1 MILSIIVPVY
11 NLAEYL
17 PRCLDSLVK
26 QASEQMQ
33 IVIVDDGSADDS
45 WAICQHYAQIYS
57 CCMAVHKENGGVSSA
72 RNLGIQHATGDWIT
86 FVDGDDWVEDD
97 FIADLLTAIR
107 TKPHAELF
115 HWGYRWVN
123 GEFDGNSCIPTKEP
137 KDIAVRIA
145 SSSYFGVS
153 VCYAFKK
160 DWIERFKVAFPENIT
175 HSEDQDFIL
184 KYIAHNPKIEI
195 LAKPYY
201 NYIQLQTSA
210 SHQRLNINRVNCNLY
225 VAADLAEYFAKNSD
239 VSSQYAFNAI
249 KRMMNSYFTL
259 LYKADRMERVA
270 SHKLYREK
278 YYQIVSNVPI
288 FKKAIRYRRYYYS
301 CRYYEWLSPRRNKFL
316 GMLDKVYCF
325 LNYRIFKNSLP
336 QWESYNL

>member
-1 MILSIIVPVY
+1 MLTIIIPLYNVENYIRRCISSLLSQIKEEVEVIL
-11 NLAEYL
+11 
-17 PRCLDSLVK
+17 
-26 QASEQMQ
+26 
-33 IVIVDDGSADDS
+33 VDDGSIDRTRE
-45 WAICQHYAQIYS
+45 ICEEFVCDFPFIKLYIQ
-57 CCMAVHKENGGVSSA
+57 KNGGVSSA

-123 GEFDGNSCIPTKEP
+123 GEFDGNACIPTKEP

-239 VSSQYAFNAI
+239 VSPQYAFNAI

-259 LYKADRMERVA
+259 LYKADRMDRVA

-288 FKKAIRYRRYYYS
+288 FKKSIRYRRYYYS

-325 LNYRIFKNSLP
+325 LNYRIFKKSLP